1 MKHCEEA
8 DGLMAPDKD
17 TDGFVF
23 NHLML
28 RIKDPKKTLN
38 FYSKLMGMRLIKK
51 FDFPTMKFSLYFLG
65 NLTDEE
71 IANVPKD
78 NFDRSAWTFT
88 QKGML
93 EFTHNWGSENDDKV
107 KFHDGNAEPKGFGHI
122 CFSVPDIYAA
132 CKKFEENGVEFVKKP
147 DDGSMKGLAFIKDPV
162 GVGKR
167 VFESI
172 AGGIKAAFFGILRKA
187 VSFVPDRFLP
197 DFLLDPGEKIGKQIS
212 SFEKSTEKSLKKA
225 GKTSAAADKAQ
236 TEAFDG
242 TSWTEIANLG
252 TARTNV
258 SGTGSATTGMAIGG
272 QSGPPT
278 QITTVEETT
287 VGLGNKTITAS

>member
-1 MKHCEEA
+1 MKFSLYFLGNLTDEEIANVPKDNFDRSAGGNMKHCEEA

-147 DDGSMKGLAFIKDPV
+147 DDGSMKGLAFIKDPDGYWIEIV
-162 GVGKR
+162 QSKKVANIVKEMGK
-167 VFESI
+167 I
-172 AGGIKAAFFGILRKA
+172 
-187 VSFVPDRFLP
+187 
-197 DFLLDPGEKIGKQIS
+197 
-212 SFEKSTEKSLKKA
+212 
-225 GKTSAAADKAQ
+225 
-236 TEAFDG
+236 
-242 TSWTEIANLG
+242 
-252 TARTNV
+252 
-258 SGTGSATTGMAIGG
+258 
-272 QSGPPT
+272 
-278 QITTVEETT
+278 
-287 VGLGNKTITAS
+287 

>member
-93 EFTHNWGSENDDKV
+93 EFTHNWGSENDDKL
-107 KFHDGNAEPKGFGHI
+107 KFHDGNVEPKGFGHI

-147 DDGSMKGLAFIKDPV
+147 DDGSMKGLAFIKDPDGYWIEIV
-162 GVGKR
+162 QSKKVANIVKEMGK
-167 VFESI
+167 I
-172 AGGIKAAFFGILRKA
+172 
-187 VSFVPDRFLP
+187 
-197 DFLLDPGEKIGKQIS
+197 
-212 SFEKSTEKSLKKA
+212 
-225 GKTSAAADKAQ
+225 
-236 TEAFDG
+236 
-242 TSWTEIANLG
+242 
-252 TARTNV
+252 
-258 SGTGSATTGMAIGG
+258 
-272 QSGPPT
+272 
-278 QITTVEETT
+278 
-287 VGLGNKTITAS
+287 